1 MKHPAEASIH
11 SAPRALGD
19 SAEDEGD
26 SGEGE
31 VVGLTEARTLG
42 PGAVLDEGQ
51 IIAARKNDAMNAVAN
66 SGEEQMRAVL
76 MAVGLFALA
85 ACGQGGEEKA
95 KAPEVETAPSA
106 MFGEIRAAGTEPFW
120 ALHVSPQD
128 GLVFTEAGGQGD
140 LTESYAPPAPSV
152 DGGVFTTPKI
162 SLTISVGSCSDGM
175 SDIAYPLNATAVV
188 NGRTLK
194 GCAYYPWGANVRAF
208 IPAIDACLAKA
219 PVRMPVTHAM
229 KDGDVTTVRLSESGP
244 EETYD
249 CVYANG
255 QATVKRSEGQLP
267 GERNPTFY
275 RMPMDDPGESCAPHV
290 EVKDDAGNLLGW
302 TIADGAC

>member
-1 MKHPAEASIH
+1 MKQPAEASIH
-11 SAPRALGD
+11 SAPRALGER
-19 SAEDEGD
+19 AGDEGEA
-26 SGEGE
+26 G
-31 VVGLTEARTLG
+31 GLTERRRLG
-42 PGAVLDEGQ
+42 FGAALDESHF
-51 IIAARKNDAMNAVAN
+51 IAAMEKSAMNAAKS
-66 SGEEQMRAVL
+66 SGGKRMRALV
-76 MAVGLFALA
+76 MAMGLFALA
-85 ACGQGGEEKA
+85 ACGRGGEEKA
-95 KAPEVETAPSA
+95 GAPEVETAPSS

-120 ALHVSPQD
+120 ALHVSPQE

-140 LTESYAPPAPSV
+140 LTEPYAPPAPSV

-175 SDIAYPLNATAVV
+175 SDIVYPLNATAVV
-188 NGRTLK
+188 DGRTLK
-194 GCAYYPWGANVRAF
+194 GCAYYPWGSNIRAF

-229 KDGDVTTVRLSESGP
+229 TDGATTKVRMSASGP

-255 QATVKRSEGQLP
+255 QATVTRAEGQLP

-275 RMPMDDPGESCAPHV
+275 RMPMEDPGESCAPHV
-290 EVKDDAGNLLGW
+290 DVKDDDGNLLGW
-302 TIADGAC
+302 SIADGAC